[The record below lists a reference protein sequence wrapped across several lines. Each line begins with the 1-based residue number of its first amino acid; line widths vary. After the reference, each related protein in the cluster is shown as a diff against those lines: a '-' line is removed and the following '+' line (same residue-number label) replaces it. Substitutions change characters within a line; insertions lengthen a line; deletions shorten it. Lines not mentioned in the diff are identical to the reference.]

1 MKIICQDTENNSSK
15 HNKQPAKVQNIISQ
29 STNIYKNL
37 DKN

>member
-1 MKIICQDTENNSSK
+1 MKIICQDIKNNPSK

-29 STNIYKNL
+29 STNIYKIL